1 MCNGDVAA
9 QSDQRTLLAFTSAR
23 SQSVRYLR
31 LQFKLVVG
39 RISAYRLVT
48 ELALIVVYLFS
59 YSIMLILVV
68 KDAGGQYIF
77 LQR

>member
-39 RISAYRLVT
+39 RISAYSLVT

>member
-1 MCNGDVAA
+1 MF
-9 QSDQRTLLAFTSAR
+9 LAFTSAR

-39 RISAYRLVT
+39 RISAYSLVT
-48 ELALIVVYLFS
+48 ELALIIVYLFS
-59 YSIMLILVV
+59 YSIMLILLV
-68 KDAGGQYIF
+68 KDAGDQYIF

>member
-39 RISAYRLVT
+39 RISAYSLVT

-68 KDAGGQYIF
+68 KDAGDQYIF

>member
-1 MCNGDVAA
+1 VF
-9 QSDQRTLLAFTSAR
+9 LAFTSAR

-39 RISAYRLVT
+39 RISAYSLVT
-48 ELALIVVYLFS
+48 ELALIIVYLFS
-59 YSIMLILVV
+59 YSIMLILLV
-68 KDAGGQYIF
+68 KDAGDQYIF